1 MLRRHT
7 HHIDLAT
14 VRAAGR
20 TNIGETM
27 SLKIRRLLLSA
38 GAIALITAG
47 VIGWQ
52 PGSGG
57 YQQAQAATDY
67 QQLQKFS
74 RVMEMVRQAYVEE
87 VGDEKLIDGAL
98 TGLLAS
104 LDPHS
109 TYMDKE
115 MFKQM
120 NVETSGEFGGL
131 GIEISA
137 AEGGIRIVSPIED
150 TPAYRAG
157 IKAGDLIIK
166 INEQLARDMSLAEA
180 VKTMRGKP
188 GSDITLTIFREGE
201 GAPLIIKIVRAV
213 IKVNPVKGD
222 LLAPGYAYLRI
233 TQFQERTGELLDK
246 QIRELKKRSGG
257 SLSGAVLDLR
267 NNPGGLLNQAVEV
280 SDAFLNSGNIVSTKS
295 RAGKNMTFDAQKG
308 DKLDGLPL
316 IVLINHGSASASE
329 IVAGALQDH
338 HRGVLLGTRSFG
350 KGSVQSVVPL
360 SDGTAIKVTTAL
372 YYTPSGRSIQAT
384 GIEPDIKVEQVVVK
398 AADKS
403 DKKNPLPSVFEA
415 DLKGHLANGNHNKK
429 SKKANE
435 PAPTGDASDKM
446 KERLPLD
453 TQLQRALD
461 LLRGLHALKG

>member
-1 MLRRHT
+1 MSLTLRR
-7 HHIDLAT
+7 
-14 VRAAGR
+14 V
-20 TNIGETM
+20 
-27 SLKIRRLLLSA
+27 LLSA
-38 GAIALITAG
+38 SAVSLLAVA
-47 VIGWQ
+47 VVAWQ
-52 PGSGG
+52 PGSG
-57 YQQAQAATDY
+57 YQQADAATDY

-87 VGDEKLIDGAL
+87 VSDEKLIDGAL
-98 TGLLAS
+98 TGMLAS

-109 TYMDKE
+109 TYLDKE

-120 NVETSGEFGGL
+120 NVDTTGEFGGL

-166 INEQLARDMSLAEA
+166 IDDELARDLSLAEA
-180 VKTMRGKP
+180 VKKMRGKP
-188 GSDITLTIFREGE
+188 GTSITLTIFRQGE
-201 GAPLIIKIVRAV
+201 DAPKEVAIVRAV
-213 IKVNPVKGD
+213 IKVKSVKGD

-233 TQFQERTGELLDK
+233 TQFQERTDTLLRQ
-246 QIRELKKRSGG
+246 QISELKKQSGG
-257 SLSGAVLDLR
+257 KLAGAVLDLR

-280 SDAFLNSGNIVSTKS
+280 SDMFLDKGNIVSTKS
-295 RAGKNMTFDAQKG
+295 RAGKSMSFDAQPG
-308 DKLDGLPL
+308 DELDGLPL
-316 IVLINHGSASASE
+316 IVLINNGSASASE
-329 IVAGALQDH
+329 IVSGALQDH
-338 HRGVLLGTRSFG
+338 HRAVLLGTRSFG

-384 GIEPDIKVEQVVVK
+384 GIDPDIIVEQQLVK
-398 AADKS
+398 PVAQDK
-403 DKKNPLPSVFEA
+403 PEIPSVSESN
-415 DLKGHLANGNHNKK
+415 LKGHLSNGNHGKPAA
-429 SKKANE
+429 KKAPE
-435 PAPTGDASDKM
+435 ATGDASDEM
-446 KERLPLD
+446 KKRLELD

>member
-1 MLRRHT
+1 MSLILRR
-7 HHIDLAT
+7 I
-14 VRAAGR
+14 
-20 TNIGETM
+20 
-27 SLKIRRLLLSA
+27 LLSA
-38 GAIALITAG
+38 GAVALISAG
-47 VIGWQ
+47 VMAWQ
-52 PGSGG
+52 PGSD
-57 YQQAQAATDY
+57 YQQANAATDY

-74 RVMEMVRQAYVEE
+74 RVMDMVRQAYVEE

-98 TGLLAS
+98 TGMLAS

-150 TPAYRAG
+150 TPAYQAG

-166 INEQLARDMSLAEA
+166 INDSLARDMSLAEA
-180 VKTMRGKP
+180 VKIMRGKP
-188 GSDITLTIFREGE
+188 GTSITLTIFRQGE
-201 GAPLIIKIVRAV
+201 DAPMEIKIVRAI
-213 IKVNPVKGD
+213 IKVKSVKGD

-233 TQFQERTGELLDK
+233 TQFQEHTGRLLDQ
-246 QIRELKKRSGG
+246 QINELKKRAGG
-257 SLSGAVLDLR
+257 ALSGAVLDLR

-280 SDAFLNSGNIVSTKS
+280 SDIFLEKGNIVSTKS
-295 RAGKNMTFDAQKG
+295 RAGKNMSFEAQSG
-308 DKLDGLPL
+308 DKLEGLPL

-338 HRGVLLGTRSFG
+338 HRAVLLGTLSFG

-384 GIEPDIKVEQVVVK
+384 GIDPDIKVEQLAIK
-398 AADKS
+398 PADKA
-403 DKKNPLPSVFEA
+403 KAKLPSVFESS
-415 DLKGHLANGNHNKK
+415 LKGHLANGNHD
-429 SKKANE
+429 KKAAKTAAE
-435 PAPTGDASDKM
+435 IPTGDASDAM
-446 KERLPLD
+446 KKRLPLD

-461 LLRGLHALKG
+461 LLRGLHALKS